1 MLKIISKKIFR
12 LSLNGFRK
20 PCLLLLFSGPSN
32 NTGSTNLSAQQQQ
45 MYNPYLPR
53 FQGPPQYATQGP
65 PQYAQGPPQYQHFTP
80 GHTPVRYQYAPSP
93 SRGPYTP
100 TMAQISSGAPQN
112 IIVGAYGN
120 QGGQMFHPQGSGPPS
135 HCGTPSVASLQMV

>member
-1 MLKIISKKIFR
+1 MLKIISKIKENLEVVSQ
-12 LSLNGFRK
+12 LSCFCRK
-20 PCLLLLFSGPSN
+20 PCLFLVFLGPSN

-53 FQGPPQYATQGP
+53 FQGPHQYATQGP
-65 PQYAQGPPQYQHFTP
+65 HQYQHFTP